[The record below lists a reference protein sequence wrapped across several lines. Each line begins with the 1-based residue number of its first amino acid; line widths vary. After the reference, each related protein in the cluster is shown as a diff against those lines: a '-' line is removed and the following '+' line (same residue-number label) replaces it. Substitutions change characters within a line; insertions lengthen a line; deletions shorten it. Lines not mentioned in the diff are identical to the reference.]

1 MTARPE
7 PPVPTITPDALADA
21 RVLAESNQGV
31 VYRLTHGERDLAVK
45 AATGRGIVGAA
56 NRLALKREHRAYRR
70 LAGVDGI
77 PHCHGLVDG
86 RWLIL
91 DFVPAR
97 PFRDAA
103 VEPVFFDRLLGVI
116 RGMHERG
123 VAHGDLKRKANLL
136 VDESGDPLVLDFGAA
151 VVRRPGFH
159 PLNRRLFEFMRRTDL
174 NAWVK
179 LKYGGYEGVS
189 EADRALLDR
198 SLLERVLGG
207 MRK

>member
-7 PPVPTITPDALADA
+7 TPAPTITSDALADA
-21 RVLAESNQGV
+21 PVLAESNQGV
-31 VYRLTHGERDLAVK
+31 VYRLALGGRELAVK

-70 LAGVDGI
+70 LTGVEGI

-86 RWLIL
+86 RWLVL
-91 DFVPAR
+91 DHVPAR
-97 PFRDAA
+97 PFRDAP
-103 VEPVFFDRLLGVI
+103 VEPVFFDRLLAVI
-116 RGMHERG
+116 RTMHEHG

-136 VDESGDPLVLDFGAA
+136 VDEAGNPLVLDFGAA

-159 PLNRRLFEFMRRTDL
+159 PVNRRLFEFMRRTDL

-189 EADRALLDR
+189 EVDRALLDR
-198 SLLERVLGG
+198 SLLERVLGR
-207 MRK
+207 MRR